1 MYDARRD
8 RRHFP
13 PGGGVGPVVAVR
25 TVDLAAADFVDPR
38 GFIWQATADGSY
50 TYRAVDSTA
59 DTTVTLTAGQ
69 YPQVASVPVLCEA
82 VRMGA
87 ALGII
92 AAGL

>member
-1 MYDARRD
+1 MYDARYD

-13 PGGGVGPVVAVR
+13 PGGGIGPVVGVR
-25 TVDLAAADFVDPR
+25 TVDLAAADFEDPR
-38 GFIWQATADGSY
+38 GFVWHCTADGTY
-50 TYRAVDSTA
+50 TYRAIDSSA
-59 DTTVTLTAGQ
+59 DTTVTLTAGE

-87 ALGII
+87 GLGII